1 MIYMVKTADVFL
13 RLLLLTRKE
22 ANAEV
27 NKMENFKEEFIYFK
41 RIQKILKEWEL
52 LSLL

>member
-1 MIYMVKTADVFL
+1 MVKTADVFL

-41 RIQKILKEWEL
+41 RVLKILKE
-52 LSLL
+52 

>member
-1 MIYMVKTADVFL
+1 MLYMVKTADVFL

-27 NKMENFKEEFIYFK
+27 NNMMDFKGEFIYFK
-41 RIQKILKEWEL
+41 RVQKILKE
-52 LSLL
+52 